1 MTDSNCPRCG
11 AETVGDRYECWSYV
25 DDWGMLWES
34 RRCLSAQLAAAL
46 RRAEVAEEALRGVM
60 VKLSA
65 HPELAFARA
74 LEEAAR

>member
-1 MTDSNCPRCG
+1 MSD
-11 AETVGDRYECWSYV
+11 E
-25 DDWGMLWES
+25 DDLTTAYLFGVE
-34 RRCLSAQLAAAL
+34 RAKSACEAKLAAVTAERDAAV